1 MHVTHVSHAFSVE
14 LATGLYCKSAPP
26 VLQSPVKRPRRKQ
39 WTTKQMEAVVKVVK
53 SGSGVNRAAID
64 HGIPPT
70 TLKDR
75 LCGKV
80 KQEASG
86 RPRYLN
92 KEEETKLSSFLKQ
105 CSSIGL
111 GKARQDAM
119 KIAESV
125 AKEKDILRR
134 NEITQ
139 GWWRRFLER
148 QKDLTLC

>member
-1 MHVTHVSHAFSVE
+1 
-14 LATGLYCKSAPP
+14 
-26 VLQSPVKRPRRKQ
+26 
-39 WTTKQMEAVVKVVK
+39 MEAAIEAVK
-53 SGSGVNRAAID
+53 SGSGINRAAID

-75 LCGKV
+75 LSGKV

-92 KEEETKLSSFLKQ
+92 KDEEAKLSNFLKQ
-105 CSSIGL
+105 YSSIGL
-111 GKARQDAM
+111 GKTRQDVM

-125 AKEKDILRR
+125 AKEKDLLRR

-139 GWWRRFLER
+139 GWWQRFLER
-148 QKDLTLC
+148 QKDLTLRRGDNTAHVRMDAVNADIMNHYFDLLK